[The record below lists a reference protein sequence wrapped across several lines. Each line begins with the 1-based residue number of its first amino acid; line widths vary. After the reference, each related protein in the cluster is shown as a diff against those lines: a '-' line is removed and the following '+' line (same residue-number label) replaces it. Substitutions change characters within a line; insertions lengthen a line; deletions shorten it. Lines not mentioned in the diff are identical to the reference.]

1 MTGRSGFAAS
11 ALIGLMLVGTPV
23 TSSAQQASG
32 PAVRPVGW
40 IAAFAPGSIHGIVRD
55 ETGIPVAGATVSA
68 VGASTAVA
76 LTDRNG
82 RFDLQTLSPGPY
94 LVRAHLTGYVAPRA
108 QVVEVRS
115 SGRVSSSI
123 SLRRSGA
130 PQLMTAGVGA
140 VEAPDPQPVTETE
153 ADTAPPTPTD
163 DHSETAWRLR
173 HTRRGILKQAT
184 LPDLLVF
191 SEGPSDRAML
201 GNALTS
207 SVRLATNFF
216 TNTPFSGQVNLLT
229 SGSFNTPQQLFSS
242 DSLPTGIAY
251 VRVGAPA
258 GTRADWTVRGAL
270 SQADISSWIVAG
282 SYTTRMPAR
291 HRYDLGMSYSTQR
304 YDGGNPFALRDV
316 SAGSRNA
323 GLVYGFDTFTVSPA
337 LAVTFGARYARYDY
351 LDNRSLLSPRV
362 EVTITP
368 AHRWRVNAGLWRRAH
383 APGAEEFLPPG
394 EHGIWLPPQRTFSS
408 LSPRRPFEAE
418 RATHMAVAIERDLG
432 ASTVSVGAFRQ
443 HVDDQLVT
451 LFGADVPQQHSAS
464 IGHYFV
470 GNAGNVDA
478 AGCTLG
484 FRTTLAS
491 RVSGSLSYSTANA
504 RLVPG
509 DGLRYLILVAPSAV
523 RPVNEQLHDLSTSL
537 ETTVPETATRVVVL
551 YRVGNAFA
559 RPAGGPDGSTRP
571 GVDSRFDVQVHQS
584 LPFLDFTSAKW
595 EMLVAVRNF
604 FRETAGPESVYD
616 ELLVVNPPK
625 RIVGG
630 VTMRF

>member
-1 MTGRSGFAAS
+1 MTGRSGFATS
-11 ALIGLMLVGTPV
+11 ALIALMLVGTPV
-23 TSSAQQASG
+23 TSRAQQEASG

-76 LTDRNG
+76 VTDRNG

-123 SLRRSGA
+123 SIRRSGA
-130 PQLMTAGVGA
+130 SQLVIAGVGL
-140 VEAPDPQPVTETE
+140 APAQPTETE
-153 ADTAPPTPTD
+153 TETVPQTGTD
-163 DHSETAWRLR
+163 DHSETAWRVR
-173 HTRRGILKQAT
+173 HARRGILKETT
-184 LPDLLVF
+184 LPDLLVL
-191 SEGPSDRAML
+191 SESPSDRAML

-229 SGSFNTPQQLFSS
+229 AGSFNTPQQLFSS

-270 SQADISSWIVAG
+270 SQADISSWILAG

-304 YDGGNPFALRDV
+304 YDGGNPFTLRDV

-337 LAVTFGARYARYDY
+337 LAVTFGARYAQYDY

-362 EVTITP
+362 EVTVTP
-368 AHRWRVNAGLWRRAH
+368 AHRWRLNAGLWRRAH

-394 EHGIWLPPQRTFSS
+394 ENGIWLPPQRTFSS

-418 RATHMAVAIERDLG
+418 RATHVAVAIERDLG

-451 LFGADVPQQHSAS
+451 LFGADVPERQSAS

-470 GNAGNVDA
+470 GDAGTVDA
-478 AGCTLG
+478 VGCTLG

-504 RLVPG
+504 RLVAP
-509 DGLRYLILVAPSAV
+509 DGIRYLVLVAPSAV
-523 RPVNEQLHDLSTSL
+523 RPVDEQLHDLSTSL

-551 YRVGNAFA
+551 YRVGNGFA
-559 RPAGGPDGSTRP
+559 RPAHGPDASMRP

-604 FRETAGPESVYD
+604 FREAAGPESVYD